1 MKGIK
6 RLLAVMLAVVLML
19 GLLPAQALAAE
30 INDPGYLEISDGY
43 LSVKVSKKN
52 GGFLIDTVE
61 GNQLKKSDDN
71 KFLLYPDDHFDT
83 SYTSFRVTRGGEV
96 QDYIFGRDYGFLG
109 ANSSEVELTATDNS
123 IVAVW
128 SVDGLTFTQTLTLL
142 DLTANQHGMAFITYE
157 VENAGE
163 DAEVQ
168 ARVLMDTALGYQ
180 DYALYELTQSSG
192 EYLTVENEQILGGDS
207 YVSSFFCYDDEY
219 SPAVMAYTVNATV
232 NNRPCQ
238 PTRVAFGHWNN
249 LASTVFD
256 FTADSS
262 LYFTSQ
268 QNKYLTADSAYAL
281 YYDMGTVVRGGEGSA
296 IGTYYGV
303 YSNANVPAEDQVA
316 INFEMPAALELNE
329 EGGAYRSL
337 QSGDAPGTFTMSVKV
352 TNISAKTIETLA
364 VAIYPEDG
372 LISYSTMGEENL
384 TATYSDPYY
393 VTIENLIPGEE
404 RQVNISFKAVP
415 LSDTQYRKIAVRCF
429 DIHGTNLHL
438 LEEKVLGERDAYVLC
453 PGAAGDY
460 LSFTSAAPG
469 EIYISG
475 TRSLFLTGTNFALLR
490 NTADYQVVL
499 RSLEGSRD
507 VIVPSRNVFVDT
519 DANTI
524 ELVLEQEM
532 SEGTWQVIFDWVDNT
547 KQDATGEALRFVV
560 SSNPSCKNATY
571 GILVIEESFD
581 TPNKYR
587 LFAYASEEDYEAAF
601 AYTDPM
607 DLNLMEFRGSF
618 TLTYAADGE
627 TIIGAKATALEG
639 GDSINISNCL
649 DVDNGT
655 LEITVNDPGTED
667 QEILVDID
675 GEVYTTGART
685 KVWNGVCALTAI
697 GNGTILSKYNQIGK
711 HVDSTVDTSE
721 ANMDTI
727 MLCWPGAA
735 SGAQTLAGMVMEFRY
750 AEFGRMFTES
760 EKAEGESK
768 YVIAFGAEISPDFL
782 VPNTYVYNK
791 ANEAISAP
799 GYEQMALAQTPYPAS
814 QIRDVNER
822 NREEIRK
829 IKDSSSG
836 SLSLAVHDI
845 LFGGGFIG
853 FNVTVDVALPSYMD
867 GMPGLE
873 GSLNMKVMGSEWAMN
888 VKGSADFAVFEMEG
902 ELGLRSYNSIPVPDK
917 LYFYMGG
924 VTPGVNVDCMGIFW
938 IRGAGG
944 GVDKIYETIFTA
956 SVLPPLTLMLKGQ
969 VALFSVLSATGELAL
984 SARGFSA
991 GISDLGVDVGAGE
1004 VNVLDYL
1011 GMELYWYPKIKFG
1024 ASIQLDI
1031 LDIIYGNG
1039 SLLLQETD
1047 NGFFWEGFAT
1057 AGVKVPGYIPFIANM
1072 NIGSVD
1078 FGVNQERIWGAA
1090 HVLKLDAGIT
1100 YYWGGDVEFAFGK
1113 YDAPEPT
1120 VSTRSLFSTPVY
1132 TDENGDTLYM
1142 AMLASTQGLSDTI
1155 VLSNGT
1161 KTENSF
1167 TLDSSLAGIEDAMV
1181 SVEFPANTLT
1191 EAKTIAVTIGD
1202 QPYELVWMDTAKA
1215 ADDSANADANAI
1227 ITFDRAARTASV
1239 TFSITENFGSKVVIS
1254 TPNAATVSV
1263 YGMPRMADLTGITVS
1278 NGTAFVEGDLS
1289 QLDALTIYADNGNGE
1304 HFVLYE
1310 GAPEAAVTLEYPA
1323 NMPSGTYTIRAVGTT
1338 EDQTA
1343 NPIVEQT
1350 GVTYTNPNA
1359 PSAPGRVSASLG
1371 GDYTIDV
1378 QITAPSGS
1386 YDGYLVTIY
1395 NADGTPTIY
1404 QNMLMDKD
1412 LSVLTVGG
1420 QYTTTVDGETITY
1433 GLEAGKQYT
1442 VGVSAYTIIEEGIYL
1457 PSREVISTLTMTR
1470 AEKPKVT
1477 LSAENAVSIDG
1488 IHYVGSS
1495 DVTINIDSD
1504 ETLKNCKYMVDDGGD
1519 INSGDD
1525 DWTALSGNSI
1535 ELTDLSEGSHKIT
1548 LRGEDAQ
1555 GDGFE
1560 VMYTFTVRATAPVL
1574 MLASPSAGEFYGET
1588 VEVSGITDPGG
1599 TVCVRIGSGSVQ
1611 TTVADD
1617 EGRFALRVAMDTESA
1632 YQELTVWAENFLGNE
1647 SRKLVLP
1654 LTNSLL
1660 GAENLVPVI
1669 LADGQEITNIT
1680 TDHNGKQLA
1689 LGFRVTTEAGRTQI
1703 ITINPDSAM
1712 ANRILWDVILV
1723 EGEASVSEDG
1733 VLSGITENTNGM
1745 VRAQIDSLSAGTVIG
1760 EHRNLLRQDL
1770 VMEET
1775 ITKIWDGEPFS
1786 FTISATGA
1794 AEGSTITYSS
1804 DDPTVATVDA
1814 ATGLVTVLRA
1824 GTVTITATASA
1835 VDDYLQTSVSCVLT
1849 VGKAAQP
1856 LTFGTEKIV
1865 VKEDVGTVQVTATGA
1880 VEGSTL
1886 TYSSSDPSIASIDSN
1901 GLVTIHKAGTVTITA
1916 TASEVGDYAETSV
1929 SVTLVIEST
1938 TPETKT
1944 YTVTF
1949 NMNGHGEAIESQTIT
1964 EGGKAAKPTN
1974 PTADGFSFSGWY
1986 TDAGCTTV
1994 YDFDTPVTSDITLYA
2009 KWTENTVQPEPEPP
2023 IPEPPVP
2030 EPPIPGEQPED
2041 PEQPYAPGED
2051 EPCDGTLSGDC
2062 PAAKFTD
2069 VDTGHWYHEAVD
2081 YVLKN
2086 GLMNGT
2092 GNETFEPNSTTT
2104 RAQIVTILWRL
2115 EGKPVVNYL
2124 MQFEDVASE
2133 DWYTEA
2139 VRWAASENIVDGY
2152 GDGKFGPNDP
2162 ITRQQMA
2169 AILYRYCQYKGIDVS
2184 VGEDTNIL
2192 SYADAFSISEWAI
2205 PAMQWA
2211 CGSSMIQG
2219 VADGD
2224 SMKLDPSGSA
2234 TRAQIATILWRFC
2247 QNVLKN

>member
-6 RLLAVMLAVVLML
+6 RLLAVMLAVVLTL

-30 INDPGYLEISDGY
+30 INDPDYLEISDGY
-43 LSVKVSKKN
+43 LSIKVSKKN

-96 QDYIFGRDYGFLG
+96 KDYIFGRDYGFLG

-168 ARVLMDTALGYQ
+168 ARILMDTALGYQ

-192 EYLTVENEQILGGDS
+192 EYLTVENEQVLGGDA

-219 SPAVMAYTVNATV
+219 SPSVMAYTVNATV
-232 NNRPCQ
+232 NDRPCQ

-256 FTADSS
+256 FAADSS

-268 QNKYLTADSAYAL
+268 QNEYLTADSAYAL
-281 YYDMGTVVRGGEGSA
+281 YYDMGTVVSGGDGKA

-303 YSNANVPAEDQVA
+303 YSNANVPAGDQVA
-316 INFEMPAALELNE
+316 INFEMPSALELNE

-352 TNISAKTIETLA
+352 TNISSETIETLA
-364 VAIYPEDG
+364 VAVYPEEG

-415 LSDTQYRKIAVRCF
+415 LSGTQYRKIAVRCF

-438 LEEKVLGERDAYVLC
+438 LEEKVLGERDSYILC
-453 PGAAGDY
+453 PGVAGDY
-460 LSFTSAAPG
+460 LSFTGMTPG
-469 EIYISG
+469 EVYISG
-475 TRSLFLTGTNFALLR
+475 TRSLFLTGTNFGLLR
-490 NTADYQVVL
+490 NTGDYQVVL
-499 RSLEGSRD
+499 RSMEGSRD
-507 VIVPSRNVFVDT
+507 VIVPSQNVFIDPN
-519 DANTI
+519 ANTA
-524 ELVLEQEM
+524 ELVLDQEM
-532 SEGTWQVIFDWVDNT
+532 SEGTWQVVFDWVDNT

-655 LEITVNDPGTED
+655 LEITVNAPGTED

-685 KVWNGVCALTAI
+685 KVWDGVCALTAI

-721 ANMDTI
+721 ANLDTI

-799 GYEQMALAQTPYPAS
+799 SYEQMALAQTPYPAS

-873 GSLNMKVMGSEWAMN
+873 GNLNMKVMGSEWAMN

-902 ELGLRSYNSIPVPDK
+902 ELGLRSYNSIPVPNK

-924 VTPGVNVDCMGIFW
+924 VTPGINVDCMGIFW

-984 SARGFSA
+984 SARGFAA

-1004 VNVLDYL
+1004 VNVIDYL

-1047 NGFFWEGFAT
+1047 SGFFWEGFAT

-1120 VSTRSLFSTPVY
+1120 VGTMALFSMPVY

-1142 AMLASTQGLSDTI
+1142 AMLANTQGLSDTA
-1155 VLSNGT
+1155 VFSNET
-1161 KTENSF
+1161 KTENSV
-1167 TLDSSLAGIEDAMV
+1167 TLDSALAGTEDAMV
-1181 SVEFPANTLT
+1181 SVEFPASTLT
-1191 EAKTIAVTIGD
+1191 EAKNITVTIGG
-1202 QPYELVWMDTAKA
+1202 QPYELVWMDTSKA

-1239 TFSITENFGSKVVIS
+1239 TFSITEDFGSEVIIT
-1254 TPNAATVSV
+1254 TPSSANVCI

-1278 NGTAFVEGDLS
+1278 GGTAFVEGDLS
-1289 QLDALTIYADNGNGE
+1289 RLDALTIYADNGNGE

-1310 GAPEAAVTLEYPA
+1310 GVPEAAVTLEYPA

-1343 NPIVEQT
+1343 NPIVEQA

-1359 PSAPGRVSASLG
+1359 PSAPGRVSAALG

-1378 QITAPSGS
+1378 QVSAPAGS
-1386 YDGYLVTIY
+1386 FDGYLVTIY

-1404 QNMLMDKD
+1404 QNMLMDKA

-1420 QYTTTVDGETITY
+1420 QYATTVENETIVY

-1442 VGVSAYTIIEEGIYL
+1442 VGVSAYNEVEEGIYL
-1457 PSREVISTLTMTR
+1457 PSREVMSSALTMTR
-1470 AEKPKVT
+1470 AEKPEVI
-1477 LSAENAVSIDG
+1477 LSAENAVLIDG
-1488 IHYVGSS
+1488 THYVGSS

-1504 ETLKNCKYMVDDGGD
+1504 ETLKNCKYMLDDGGD
-1519 INSGDD
+1519 INSGAD

-1535 ELTDLSEGSHKIT
+1535 ELTGLSEGSHKIT

-1588 VEVSGITDPGG
+1588 VEVGGITDPGG
-1599 TVCVRIGSGSVQ
+1599 TVCVQIGSGSVQ
-1611 TTVADD
+1611 TAVADD

-1632 YQELTVWAENFLGNE
+1632 YQELTVWAENFLGTE
-1647 SRKLVLP
+1647 SRKVVLP
-1654 LTNSLL
+1654 LTNELL
-1660 GAENLVPVI
+1660 GAENLIPVI
-1669 LADGQEITNIT
+1669 VSDGQIVTGVTEEY
-1680 TDHNGKQLA
+1680 NGKQLT
-1689 LGFRVTTEAGRTQI
+1689 LGFKVGTRL

-1712 ANRILWDVILV
+1712 ASRVLWDIVLV
-1723 EGEASVSEDG
+1723 SGEGSISDEG
-1733 VLSGITENTNGM
+1733 VLSGITEETHGM
-1745 VRAQIDSLSAGTVIG
+1745 VLVQLDALSAGAVLG
-1760 EHRNLLRQDL
+1760 EETAMLRQNL
-1770 VMEET
+1770 VMEKSL
-1775 ITKIWDGEPFS
+1775 TKIWSGEPFA
-1786 FTISATGA
+1786 FTITATGA
-1794 AEGSTITYSS
+1794 AEGSTVTYSS
-1804 DDPTVATVDA
+1804 SDPTVATVDSV
-1814 ATGLVTVLRA
+1814 TGLVTVLKP
-1824 GTVTITATASA
+1824 GTAVITATASA
-1835 VDDYLQTSVSCVLT
+1835 VGNYLQTSVSCVL
-1849 VGKAAQP
+1849 
-1856 LTFGTEKIV
+1856 IV
-1865 VKEDVGTVQVTATGA
+1865 VEESGG
-1880 VEGSTL
+1880 
-1886 TYSSSDPSIASIDSN
+1886 DP
-1901 GLVTIHKAGTVTITA
+1901 
-1916 TASEVGDYAETSV
+1916 
-1929 SVTLVIEST
+1929 
-1938 TPETKT
+1938 TPDL
-1944 YTVTF
+1944 
-1949 NMNGHGEAIESQTIT
+1949 
-1964 EGGKAAKPTN
+1964 P
-1974 PTADGFSFSGWY
+1974 
-1986 TDAGCTTV
+1986 
-1994 YDFDTPVTSDITLYA
+1994 DTPDIPT
-2009 KWTENTVQPEPEPP
+2009 PD
-2023 IPEPPVP
+2023 VP
-2030 EPPIPGEQPED
+2030 TPDVPD
-2041 PEQPYAPGED
+2041 A
-2051 EPCDGTLSGDC
+2051 PCDGTISGGC
-2062 PAAKFTD
+2062 PAAQFSD
-2069 VDTGHWYHEAVD
+2069 INTGSWYHEAVD

-2092 GNETFEPNSTTT
+2092 GSGTFAPDGITS
-2104 RAQIVTILWRL
+2104 RAMIVTILWRL
-2115 EGKPVVNYL
+2115 EGKPQVNYL
-2124 MQFEDVASE
+2124 MDFEDVAADS
-2133 DWYTEA
+2133 WYIEA
-2139 VRWAASENIVDGY
+2139 VRWAASENIVGGY
-2152 GDGKFGPNDP
+2152 GNRKFGTNDP
-2162 ITRQQMA
+2162 ITREQMA

-2192 SYADAFSISEWAI
+2192 SYTDAFNISEWAI

-2211 CGSSMIQG
+2211 CGSGMIQG
-2219 VADGD
+2219 IADGG

-2247 QNVLKN
+2247 ENILKN